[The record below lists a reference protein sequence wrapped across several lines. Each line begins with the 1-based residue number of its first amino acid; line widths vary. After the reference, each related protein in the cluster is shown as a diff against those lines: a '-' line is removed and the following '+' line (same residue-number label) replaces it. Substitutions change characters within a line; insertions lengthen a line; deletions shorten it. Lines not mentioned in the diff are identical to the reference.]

1 MPGVAHT
8 CGSDQHKEIHFSLDY
23 IKPLSPAFAPTE
35 IEGVIVH
42 EVVHCF
48 QYNAR
53 NTCPGGLIEGIA
65 GMSRPARCYGA
76 LDRSIRFYPFTR
88 QIRTTTLE
96 RGQKWQMGCWV

>member
-23 IKPLSPAFAPTE
+23 IKPLSPAIAPSE

-65 GMSRPARCYGA
+65 GMSDQLASYGVFGHPSRP
-76 LDRSIRFYPFTR
+76 IRFHPFTR

-96 RGQKWQMGCWV
+96 GGQKR